1 MNNPRQ
7 AFGRL
12 LAVSCHVLLAFELI
26 LFFIVHVPTLYHTCG
41 IYVTIVYSL
50 IVLYLSIC
58 FAVSHVRAWFTEP
71 GYPERIATAT
81 GALRRNFSREELKM
95 MSPNMKQL
103 INKRNKGF
111 VALLNSGGQ

>member
-1 MNNPRQ
+1 MRYLRHHCKYAETSDLFILIDSFIRQ
-7 AFGRL
+7 
-12 LAVSCHVLLAFELI
+12 
-26 LFFIVHVPTLYHTCG
+26 
-41 IYVTIVYSL
+41 VYSL